1 MRKAQMG
8 AWVRWGHDFEEYT
21 YVSHESRKS
30 TPRITGRYDHHDP
43 TKQHAENHEQ
53 ASNSRIHIN
62 NAMRS
67 FSTKAR
73 RVGFSRGWFNCAQKA
88 SRLRAQCALP
98 FAFWHRACF
107 LQARLFLSLKQGS
120 WAGNSAPSTSNAV
133 MRRPNFKFSSKTQAL
148 EMTRHRL

>member
-1 MRKAQMG
+1 M
-8 AWVRWGHDFEEYT
+8 
-21 YVSHESRKS
+21 SHESRKS

-62 NAMRS
+62 DAMRS
-67 FSTKAR
+67 LSAKAR

-107 LQARLFLSLKQGS
+107 LQARLFLSLKQGR
-120 WAGNSAPSTSNAV
+120 WGGNSAPSASGRWVGGREGVANLKLGQQILISKSC
-133 MRRPNFKFSSKTQAL
+133 RFDFKFGAFWGA
-148 EMTRHRL
+148 RGV